1 MPKICKKCNNEFP
14 FHVVLEGNNEFPFHV
29 VVEGKK
35 RNLKTRKFCLDC
47 SPFGK
52 RNTRDLT
59 KEKDYSISY
68 CKDCDESK
76 PIADFYIKTDGRP
89 YSYCKK
95 CWSRRRVA
103 YNRNNK
109 KDAIAYLGGSCQV
122 CGYNKCDAALEFH
135 HKDPTKKDFSISKHK
150 GVGIDKIKP
159 ELDKC
164 ALLCAN
170 CHRETHQGLH
180 DLSQQTS

>member
-1 MPKICKKCNNEFP
+1 MPKICEKCNSEFP
-14 FHVVLEGNNEFPFHV
+14 FSI

-35 RNLKTRKFCLDC
+35 RNLKNRKYCLVC

-52 RNTRDLT
+52 HNTKNLN
-59 KEKDYSISY
+59 KDYSIAY

-76 PIADFYIKTDGRP
+76 PISDFYIKTDGRP

-95 CWSRRRVA
+95 CWSRRRIV

-109 KDAIAYLGGSCQV
+109 KDAIVYLGGSCQV
-122 CGYNKCDAALEFH
+122 CGYNKCDAALELH
-135 HKDPTKKDFSISKHK
+135 HLDTTKKDFSISKHK

-164 ALLCAN
+164 VLLCAN

-180 DLSQQTS
+180 DFSQKTS

>member
-1 MPKICKKCNNEFP
+1 MPKICKKC
-14 FHVVLEGNNEFPFHV
+14 NNEFPFHV

-35 RNLKTRKFCLDC
+35 RNLKTRKFCLNC